1 MQKTTFTKT
10 TTVIIY
16 ISLIVYA
23 YALFVL
29 LFSRSGAHFGGLS
42 LWEYVQYS
50 SNFVP
55 FKTVWEYITAM
66 HTGRMNIGTPIRNLL
81 GNLLMFAPLGFYL
94 PFISAKLKKTANFA
108 LFTALLIL
116 VIEVVQVFTRRG
128 SLDID
133 DFILNMCG
141 ALLGLLLCK
150 HTPIRKLFESHV
162 S

>member
-1 MQKTTFTKT
+1 
-10 TTVIIY
+10 
-16 ISLIVYA
+16 
-23 YALFVL
+23 
-29 LFSRSGAHFGGLS
+29 
-42 LWEYVQYS
+42 
-50 SNFVP
+50 
-55 FKTVWEYITAM
+55 M
-66 HTGRMNIGTPIRNLL
+66 HTGGMNIGTPIRNLL

-94 PFISAKLKKTANFA
+94 PFISVKLKKTANFA

-133 DFILNMCG
+133 DFILNMRG

-150 HTPIRKLFESHV
+150 HTPIRKLFKSHG

>member
-1 MQKTTFTKT
+1 MQKTTLKKT
-10 TTVIIY
+10 TTAIIY
-16 ISLIVYA
+16 ISLNVYTF
-23 YALFVL
+23 ALFVL
-29 LFSRSGAHFGGLS
+29 LFSRPSAHFGGLS
-42 LWEYVQYS
+42 LWEYVQHS

-55 FKTVWEYITAM
+55 FKTIWEYITAM
-66 HTGRMNIGTPIRNLL
+66 HTGKMNIGTPIRNLL
-81 GNLLMFAPLGFYL
+81 GNWLMFAPLGFYL
-94 PFISAKLKKTANFA
+94 PFFSAKAATFA

-150 HTPIRKLFESHV
+150 HTPIRKLFKSHV
-162 S
+162 A